1 MALEKHAQSLARWRI
16 LLVKSMPSSSGG
28 IQRVG
33 IPKGNYLAWEI
44 DWARR
49 RIAGPGRGHP
59 EVWARNP
66 SSIRRATRKWHW
78 TPAATLKKAGVRW
91 IPKVEKPGR
100 SRDSAGYVILTRRAM
115 TDLDI
120 ELANAHQLWIGQRRA
135 PVSSARSSSQ
145 TLRSR
150 GVKEHKLVA
159 VKKYGS
165 LPLGF
170 VVRHRNGKKDDNRP
184 SNLLIG
190 TPRDN
195 TQDHVR
201 VIRELMYWRERA
213 LRAEGVS
220 DIPAALSQPPHS
232 QKI

>member
-1 MALEKHAQSLARWRI
+1 
-16 LLVKSMPSSSGG
+16 
-28 IQRVG
+28 
-33 IPKGNYLAWEI
+33 
-44 DWARR
+44 
-49 RIAGPGRGHP
+49 
-59 EVWARNP
+59 
-66 SSIRRATRKWHW
+66 
-78 TPAATLKKAGVRW
+78 
-91 IPKVEKPGR
+91 
-100 SRDSAGYVILTRRAM
+100 M
-115 TDLDI
+115 TDVDI

-135 PVSSARSSSQ
+135 PASTARSSSQ
-145 TLRSR
+145 TPRRR

-165 LPLGF
+165 RPLGF